1 MDRMQPSYG
10 PPHQDDDNVFF
21 VLGAIPM
28 QDRVDGVK
36 RAAGKHAAGCG
47 VALSYVPVVRSSQP
61 IFFLPCLLRARPP
74 NYRCPRSFPIR
85 LLQSTTVL
93 ARTRR
98 FLDSR
103 ESLQAQ
109 SWAPHTAQ
117 SSQLKISNQPE
128 NRKMA
133 ALARRERMAALAR
146 SEHERAARSLP
157 AAALFAVCA

>member
-1 MDRMQPSYG
+1 MR
-10 PPHQDDDNVFF
+10 
-21 VLGAIPM
+21 
-28 QDRVDGVK
+28 DRVDGVK
-36 RAAGKHAAGCG
+36 RAADKHAAGCG

-103 ESLQAQ
+103 ACKPKVGLRNRS
-109 SWAPHTAQ
+109 HTAVR
-117 SSQLKISNQPE
+117 L
-128 NRKMA
+128 
-133 ALARRERMAALAR
+133 AL
-146 SEHERAARSLP
+146 
-157 AAALFAVCA
+157 